1 MVENPRRKNLRL
13 KHFDYSQAGYY
24 FVTICTRDKQKLL
37 SRVVKSSSFEIA
49 STDLTLIGQ
58 EITRTIDFIENRNS
72 NVLFNKYVIMPNHL
86 HAIVILQET
95 GGGGTP
101 PLHKIIG
108 QLKSFTNK
116 RYNEIEGTN
125 NLILWQRS
133 FYDHIIRNEKEYL
146 EIWGYIDTNPAKW
159 EEDKYYIR

>member
-1 MVENPRRKNLRL
+1 MIGK
-13 KHFDYSQAGYY
+13 
-24 FVTICTRDKQKLL
+24 
-37 SRVVKSSSFEIA
+37 EIA
-49 STDLTLIGQ
+49 RAIG
-58 EITRTIDFIENRNS
+58 FIENNNS

-86 HAIVILQET
+86 HAIVILQER
-95 GGGGTP
+95 GGDGTP

-116 RYNEIEGTN
+116 RYNELEGTN

-146 EIWGYIDTNPAKW
+146 GIWSYIDTNPAKW